1 MSMND
6 GAVTVLGV
14 VAVVILAIILACAG
28 FPILVSVTISNFVF
42 GLPIAIAV
50 YNDNK
55 RSIKNEIKVDS
66 QPKEAENQLM
76 VKNEERLQQKSEE
89 EKRKAYHYEVQ
100 ENLRQMKEKAEEDR
114 LDAIADAALEYAQT
128 KEKLKE
134 QLKGHTKEE
143 IAGIPKGVK
152 MLDGL
157 PYDGGYQGKFG
168 VFSVYTTKD
177 GKCYHAV
184 KGCCGA
190 NIDTNL
196 IKAIE
201 YGRYPCKKCARGY
214 PTKLPDWYIKYK
226 IIEKYNL

>member
-1 MSMND
+1 MND
-6 GAVTVLGV
+6 GVVTALGA
-14 VAVVILAIILACAG
+14 VAVAALVIILVCAG
-28 FPILVSVTISNFVF
+28 FPVLVSIAISVLMF
-42 GLPIAIAV
+42 GVPIAIAV
-50 YNDNK
+50 NSDNK
-55 RSIKNEIKVDS
+55 RAREDEL
-66 QPKEAENQLM
+66 EA
-76 VKNEERLQQKSEE
+76 RLQLKENESQLKSETEEKLKQKNEE

-134 QLKGHTKEE
+134 QLKSRTKEE

-152 MLDGL
+152 MLDGI
-157 PYDGGYQGKFG
+157 PYDEGYQGKFG
-168 VFSVYTTKD
+168 VFSVYTTEE

-190 NIDTNL
+190 NIETNL

-201 YGRYPCKKCARGY
+201 YGRYPCKRCARGY
-214 PTKLPDWYIKYK
+214 PTKVPDWYIRYK

>member
-134 QLKGHTKEE
+134 QLEQTQK
-143 IAGIPKGVK
+143 
-152 MLDGL
+152 
-157 PYDGGYQGKFG
+157 
-168 VFSVYTTKD
+168 
-177 GKCYHAV
+177 
-184 KGCCGA
+184 
-190 NIDTNL
+190 
-196 IKAIE
+196 IE
-201 YGRYPCKKCARGY
+201 
-214 PTKLPDWYIKYK
+214 
-226 IIEKYNL
+226 

>member
-14 VAVVILAIILACAG
+14 AAVVILAIILACAG
-28 FPILVSVTISNFVF
+28 FPILVSVTISSFVF

>member
-1 MSMND
+1 MND
-6 GAVTVLGV
+6 GVVTALGA
-14 VAVVILAIILACAG
+14 VAVAALVIILVCAG
-28 FPILVSVTISNFVF
+28 FPVLVSIAISVLMF
-42 GLPIAIAV
+42 GVPIAVAAHS
-50 YNDNK
+50 DNK
-55 RSIKNEIKVDS
+55 RAREDELKASSQLPLKENESQLKSETEEKLKQKN
-66 QPKEAENQLM
+66 
-76 VKNEERLQQKSEE
+76 EE

-134 QLKGHTKEE
+134 QLKSRTKEE
-143 IAGIPKGVK
+143 IVGIPKGVK
-152 MLDGL
+152 MLDGI
-157 PYDGGYQGKFG
+157 PYDEGYQGKFG
-168 VFSVYTTKD
+168 VFSVYTTEE

-190 NIDTNL
+190 NIETNL

-201 YGRYPCKKCARGY
+201 YGRYPCKRCARGY
-214 PTKLPDWYIKYK
+214 PTKVPDWYIRYK

>member
-128 KEKLKE
+128 KEKIKE